1 MTNLS
6 KRLEQIVRKELSKN
20 LLPTKTKD
28 GILVGNIL
36 ISSQQ
41 HLKNVYQNN
50 ELVYENIHLN
60 SVAIKIANSLA
71 LKQSFAVIDKI
82 YEADQEYGKWY
93 TESQLIRA
101 QYQRSISNKDFEKA
115 DIYWAKYVES
125 RDKMIYAKNRVENL
139 IKT

>member
-6 KRLEQIVRKELSKN
+6 KRLEQIVRRELSKN

-71 LKQSFAVIDKI
+71 LKQSFTVIDKI

>member
-71 LKQSFAVIDKI
+71 LKQSFTVIDKI